1 MNYYISDLH
10 FFSKNQTAEGLNF
23 DNRPFKNVDEMHEVI
38 LNNWNSRVTN
48 GDTVYILG
56 DISNRGKN
64 EDLIALVAKL
74 KGKKVLIVGNHE
86 DIRDYRYKQL
96 FHAIYDYLEITD
108 HVDKQ
113 PYKLVLCHYPI
124 LMWNGQHNGTIL
136 LYGHLHDS
144 IEEAYFKKCLSEM
157 NGGEFAIR
165 RPHEKEIVATNV
177 GCMMPYID
185 YTPRTLEEILVNNKQ
200 YEYR

>member
-96 FHAIYDYLEITD
+96 FHAIYDYFEITD

-136 LYGHLHDS
+136 MYGHLHDS

-165 RPHEKEIVATNV
+165 RPHEKEIVAINV
-177 GCMMPYID
+177 GCMMSYMD
-185 YTPRTLEEILVNNKQ
+185 YTPRTLEEILVNNK
-200 YEYR
+200 

>member
-23 DNRPFKNVDEMHEVI
+23 DNRPFKNVDEMHGVI

-74 KGKKVLIVGNHE
+74 KGKKVLIIGNHE

-108 HVDKQ
+108 HADKQ

-136 LYGHLHDS
+136 MYGHLHDS

-165 RPHEKEIVATNV
+165 RPYEKEIVAINV
-177 GCMMPYID
+177 GCMMPYMD
-185 YTPRTLEEILVNNKQ
+185 YTPRTLEEILVNNK
-200 YEYR
+200 

>member
-64 EDLIALVAKL
+64 EDLIALVARL

-165 RPHEKEIVATNV
+165 RPHEKEIVAINV
-177 GCMMPYID
+177 GCMMPYMSF
-185 YTPRTLEEILVNNKQ
+185 TPRTLEEILVNNK
-200 YEYR
+200 

>member
-23 DNRPFKNVDEMHEVI
+23 DNRPFKNVDEMHGVI

-74 KGKKVLIVGNHE
+74 KGKKVLIIGNHE

-108 HVDKQ
+108 HADKQ

-136 LYGHLHDS
+136 LYGHLHYS

-165 RPHEKEIVATNV
+165 RPHEKEIVAINV
-177 GCMMPYID
+177 GCMMPYMD
-185 YTPRTLEEILVNNKQ
+185 YTPRTLEEILVNNK
-200 YEYR
+200 

>member
-64 EDLIALVAKL
+64 EDLIALVARL

-86 DIRDYRYKQL
+86 DTRDYRYKQL

-136 LYGHLHDS
+136 MYGHLHDS

-165 RPHEKEIVATNV
+165 RPHEKEIVAINV
-177 GCMMPYID
+177 GCMMPYMD
-185 YTPRTLEEILVNNKQ
+185 YTPRTLNEILVNNK
-200 YEYR
+200 

>member
-10 FFSKNQTAEGLNF
+10 FFSKNQTAEELNF

-38 LNNWNSRVTN
+38 LNNLNSRVTN

-64 EDLIALVAKL
+64 EDLIALVARL
-74 KGKKVLIVGNHE
+74 KGKKILLSGNHE

-108 HVDKQ
+108 HADKQ

-136 LYGHLHDS
+136 MYGHLHDS
-144 IEEAYFKKCLSEM
+144 IEEAYFKKYLSEM

-165 RPHEKEIVATNV
+165 RPHEKEIVAINV
-177 GCMMPYID
+177 GCMMPYMD
-185 YTPRTLEEILVNNKQ
+185 YTPRTLEEILVNNK
-200 YEYR
+200 

>member
-23 DNRPFKNVDEMHEVI
+23 DNRPFKNVDEMHETI

-108 HVDKQ
+108 HADKQ

-165 RPHEKEIVATNV
+165 RPHEKEIVAINV

-185 YTPRTLEEILVNNKQ
+185 YTPRTLEEILVNNK
-200 YEYR
+200 

>member
-10 FFSKNQTAEGLNF
+10 FFSKNQTAKGLNF

-64 EDLIALVAKL
+64 EDLIALVARL

-124 LMWNGQHNGTIL
+124 LMWNGQHNGVIL
-136 LYGHLHDS
+136 LYGHTHKS
-144 IEEAYFKKCLSEM
+144 IEDIYFQKCISEM

-165 RPHEKEIVATNV
+165 RPHEKEIVAINV
-177 GCMMPYID
+177 GCMMPYMD
-185 YTPRTLEEILVNNKQ
+185 YTPRTLEEILVNNK
-200 YEYR
+200 

>member
-23 DNRPFKNVDEMHEVI
+23 DNRPFKNVDEMHGVI

-74 KGKKVLIVGNHE
+74 KGKKVLIIGNHE

-96 FHAIYDYLEITD
+96 FHAIHDYLEITD

-136 LYGHLHDS
+136 MYGHLHDS

-165 RPHEKEIVATNV
+165 RPHEKEIVAINV
-177 GCMMPYID
+177 GCMMPYMD
-185 YTPRTLEEILVNNKQ
+185 YTPRTLSEILNI
-200 YEYR
+200 R

>member
-64 EDLIALVAKL
+64 EDLIALVARL

-136 LYGHLHDS
+136 MYGHLHDS
-144 IEEAYFKKCLSEM
+144 IEETYFKKCLSEM

-165 RPHEKEIVATNV
+165 RPHEKEIVAINV
-177 GCMMPYID
+177 GCMMPYMN
-185 YTPRTLEEILVNNKQ
+185 YTPRTLEEILVNNK
-200 YEYR
+200 

>member
-23 DNRPFKNVDEMHEVI
+23 DNRPFKNVDEMHGVI

-108 HVDKQ
+108 HADKQ

-136 LYGHLHDS
+136 MYGHLHDS

-165 RPHEKEIVATNV
+165 RPHEKEIVAINV
-177 GCMMPYID
+177 GCMMPYMD
-185 YTPRTLEEILVNNKQ
+185 YTPRTLEEILVNNK
-200 YEYR
+200 

>member
-10 FFSKNQTAEGLNF
+10 FFSKNQTSEGLNF
-23 DNRPFKNVDEMHEVI
+23 DNRPFKNVDEMHGVI

-64 EDLIALVAKL
+64 EDLIALVARL

-108 HVDKQ
+108 HADKQ

-165 RPHEKEIVATNV
+165 RPHEKEIVAINV
-177 GCMMPYID
+177 GCMMPYMD
-185 YTPRTLEEILVNNKQ
+185 YTPRTLSEILNI
-200 YEYR
+200 R

>member
-10 FFSKNQTAEGLNF
+10 FFSKNQTAGGLNF
-23 DNRPFKNVDEMHEVI
+23 DNRQFKNVDEMHEVI

-64 EDLIALVAKL
+64 EDLIALVARL

-165 RPHEKEIVATNV
+165 RPHEKEIVAINV
-177 GCMMPYID
+177 GCMMPYMD
-185 YTPRTLEEILVNNKQ
+185 YTPRTLGEMLVNNK
-200 YEYR
+200 

>member
-23 DNRPFKNVDEMHEVI
+23 DNRPFKNVDEMHETI

-108 HVDKQ
+108 HADKQ

-165 RPHEKEIVATNV
+165 RPHEKEIVAINV
-177 GCMMPYID
+177 GCMMPYIGF
-185 YTPRTLEEILVNNKQ
+185 TPRTLGEILDKNK
-200 YEYR
+200 

>member
-64 EDLIALVAKL
+64 EDLIALVARL

-108 HVDKQ
+108 HADKQ

-136 LYGHLHDS
+136 MYGHLHDS

-165 RPHEKEIVATNV
+165 RPHEKEIVAINV
-177 GCMMPYID
+177 GCMMLYID
-185 YTPRTLEEILVNNKQ
+185 YTPRTLEEILVNNK
-200 YEYR
+200 

>member
-23 DNRPFKNVDEMHEVI
+23 DNRPFKNVDEMHETI

-96 FHAIYDYLEITD
+96 FHAICDYLEITD
-108 HVDKQ
+108 HADKQ

-165 RPHEKEIVATNV
+165 RPHEKEIVAINV
-177 GCMMPYID
+177 GCMMPYMD
-185 YTPRTLEEILVNNKQ
+185 YTPRTLEEILVNNK
-200 YEYR
+200 

>member
-64 EDLIALVAKL
+64 EDLIALVSRL
-74 KGKKVLIVGNHE
+74 KGKKVLISGNHE
-86 DIRDYRYKQL
+86 DTRDYRYKQL
-96 FHAIYDYLEITD
+96 FHAIYDYFEITD

-165 RPHEKEIVATNV
+165 RPHEKEIVAINV
-177 GCMMPYID
+177 GCMMPYMD
-185 YTPRTLEEILVNNKQ
+185 YTPRTLEEILVNNK
-200 YEYR
+200 

>member
-10 FFSKNQTAEGLNF
+10 FFSKNQTSEGLNF

-64 EDLIALVAKL
+64 EDLIALVARL

-96 FHAIYDYLEITD
+96 FHAIYDYFEITD

-136 LYGHLHDS
+136 MYGHLHDS

-165 RPHEKEIVATNV
+165 RPHEKEIVAINV
-177 GCMMPYID
+177 GCMMPYMD
-185 YTPRTLEEILVNNKQ
+185 YTPRTLGEILNI
-200 YEYR
+200 R

>member
-10 FFSKNQTAEGLNF
+10 LFSRNQTADGLNF

-38 LNNWNSRVTN
+38 LNNWNGRVTN

-56 DISNRGKN
+56 DVSNRGKN
-64 EDLIALVAKL
+64 EELIALVARL
-74 KGKKVLIVGNHE
+74 KGKKILISGNH
-86 DIRDYRYKQL
+86 DDTRDYRYKQL

-108 HVDKQ
+108 HADKQ
-113 PYKLVLCHYPI
+113 TYKLVLCHYPI

-165 RPHEKEIVATNV
+165 RPHEKEIMAVNV
-177 GCMMPYID
+177 GCMMPYMD
-185 YTPRTLEEILVNNKQ
+185 YTPRTLDEIINNRF
-200 YEYR
+200 YRQ

>member
-56 DISNRGKN
+56 DVSNRGKN
-64 EDLIALVAKL
+64 EDLIAFVARL
-74 KGKKVLIVGNHE
+74 KGKKVLILGNHC
-86 DIRDYRYKQL
+86 DVRDYRYKQL
-96 FHAIYDYLEITD
+96 FHEIYDYLEITD
-108 HVDKQ
+108 YANKQ
-113 PYKLVLCHYPI
+113 AYKLVLCHYPI

-136 LYGHLHDS
+136 LYGHLHNS
-144 IEEAYFKKCLSEM
+144 IEETYFQKCVSEM
-157 NGGEFAIR
+157 NNGEFAIR
-165 RPHEKEIVATNV
+165 RQHEKEIVSINV
-177 GCMMPYID
+177 GCMFDYMN
-185 YTPRTLEEILVNNKQ
+185 YTPRTLEELLKGKK
-200 YEYR
+200 

>member
-10 FFSKNQTAEGLNF
+10 LFSKNQTIEGLNF
-23 DNRPFKNVDEMHEVI
+23 DNRPFKTIDEMHEAI

-64 EDLIALVAKL
+64 EDLIAFVARL
-74 KGKKVLIVGNHE
+74 KGKKILIAGNHD

-96 FHAIYDYLEITD
+96 FYAVYDYFELSEN
-108 HVDKQ
+108 VKGQ
-113 PYKLVLCHYPI
+113 AYKLVLCHYPI

-136 LYGHLHDS
+136 LYGHLHNS
-144 IEEAYFKKCLSEM
+144 IEETYFQKCVAEM

-165 RPHEKEIVATNV
+165 RQHEKEIKAINV
-177 GCMMPYID
+177 GCMFDYMN
-185 YTPRTLEEILVNNKQ
+185 YTPRTLEELLESK
-200 YEYR
+200 

>member
-23 DNRPFKNVDEMHEVI
+23 DNRPFKNVDEMHETM

-108 HVDKQ
+108 YADKQ

-165 RPHEKEIVATNV
+165 RPHEKEIVAINV

-185 YTPRTLEEILVNNKQ
+185 YTPRTLEEILVNNK
-200 YEYR
+200 

>member
-10 FFSKNQTAEGLNF
+10 FFSKNQTSKGLNF

-64 EDLIALVAKL
+64 EELIALVARL

-124 LMWNGQHNGTIL
+124 LMWNGQHNGVIL
-136 LYGHLHDS
+136 LYGHTHKS
-144 IEEAYFKKCLSEM
+144 IEDIYFQKCISEM

-165 RPHEKEIVATNV
+165 RPHEKEIKAINV
-177 GCMMPYID
+177 GCMMPYMD
-185 YTPRTLEEILVNNKQ
+185 YTPRTLGEMLVNNK
-200 YEYR
+200 

>member
-23 DNRPFKNVDEMHEVI
+23 DNRPFKNVDEMHETI

-74 KGKKVLIVGNHE
+74 KGKKVLIIGNHE

-108 HVDKQ
+108 HADKQ

-165 RPHEKEIVATNV
+165 RPHKKEIVAINV
-177 GCMMPYID
+177 GCMMPYMD

>member
-23 DNRPFKNVDEMHEVI
+23 DNRPFKNVDEMHETI

-56 DISNRGKN
+56 DVSNRGKN
-64 EDLIALVAKL
+64 EDLIALVARL

-86 DIRDYRYKQL
+86 DTRDYRYKQL

-136 LYGHLHDS
+136 MYGHLHNS

-157 NGGEFAIR
+157 NGGKFAIR
-165 RPHEKEIVATNV
+165 RLHEKEIVAINV
-177 GCMMPYID
+177 GCMMPYMD
-185 YTPRTLEEILVNNKQ
+185 YTPRTLEEILVNNK
-200 YEYR
+200 

>member
-1 MNYYISDLH
+1 MNFYISDLH
-10 FFSKNQTAEGLNF
+10 LGHRHLYTKEEEAQLLE
-23 DNRPFKNVDEMHEVI
+23 
-38 LNNWNSRVTN
+38 NWNRVVSDE
-48 GDTVYILG
+48 DTVYILG

-64 EDLIALVAKL
+64 EDLIALVARL

-86 DIRDYRYKQL
+86 DTRDYRYKQL

-113 PYKLVLCHYPI
+113 SYKLVLCHYPI

-165 RPHEKEIVATNV
+165 RPHEKEIVAINV
-177 GCMMPYID
+177 GCMMPYMD
-185 YTPRTLEEILVNNKQ
+185 YTPRTLSEILDKNQ
-200 YEYR
+200 